1 MFEKLF
7 LAASLT
13 LLVHIFAGVRTSPK
27 LPVNFVLR
35 SSDRPTQ
42 IQKLPQ
48 VAVPVALKSNVES

>member
-1 MFEKLF
+1 MCEKLF

-13 LLVHIFAGVRTSPK
+13 LLVHIFAGVGTSAK

-42 IQKLPQ
+42 IQKLPL
-48 VAVPVALKSNVES
+48 VKVPASFKSNVKS